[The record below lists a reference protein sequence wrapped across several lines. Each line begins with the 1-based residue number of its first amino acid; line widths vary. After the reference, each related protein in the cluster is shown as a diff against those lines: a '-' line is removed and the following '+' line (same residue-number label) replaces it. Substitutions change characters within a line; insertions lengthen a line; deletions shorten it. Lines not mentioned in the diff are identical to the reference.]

1 MIDYLNKI
9 CKFPFFVIIL
19 SWSFLIL
26 IGMYWQKKSRN
37 SESKI
42 IDTIVSYSELSG
54 KVLLYFSFVYF
65 ALLTLGVFT
74 NSTIRWIIIG
84 ISIAL
89 ILLLII
95 VIGASTEF
103 SIKVLPKENKSLYI
117 PIFLLITI
125 FSITIIILDLWL
137 LKVFV
142 NYGI

>member
-37 SESKI
+37 SKSKI

-54 KVLLYFSFVYF
+54 KVLLYFGFVYF
-65 ALLTLGVFT
+65 SLLTLGVFT

-103 SIKVLPKENKSLYI
+103 SIKKLPIENKKLYI

-142 NYGI
+142 KYGL

>member
-9 CKFPFFVIIL
+9 CKFPFSVIIL

-54 KVLLYFSFVYF
+54 KVLLYFGFVYF
-65 ALLTLGVFT
+65 ALLTLGVYT